1 MAGTLPDLHAAMLD
15 RVVAAVRNDQRFDA
29 LLASG
34 SLVTGGFDE
43 QSDLDLILVV
53 RAEVQAAVMVDR
65 RGFAASLGELL
76 AAFTGEHVGDPQLLI
91 CLYGPPLLHVDLKFV
106 AANDLGIFSERPLVL
121 WARDDAGLRR
131 RLDAV
136 EIKPAGRTAQWFEDR
151 TWIWLHYS
159 ATKMRRGEYF
169 EALSG
174 LDFFRDVVLGPMLR
188 RNAGERPRGLRRI
201 EGSPGAR
208 DRLLPTLAAYDR
220 AAIAEA
226 LRRTIALYVELR
238 AADLPPVP
246 TAHMPQAL
254 LDYIDERQ

>member
-1 MAGTLPDLHAAMLD
+1 VTGTLPDLHARMLD
-15 RVVAAVRNDQRFDA
+15 RVVAAVRDDPRFDA

-53 RAEVQAAVMVDR
+53 RAEVQAAVMAER
-65 RGFAASLGELL
+65 RDFAAGLGELL
-76 AAFTGEHVGDPQLLI
+76 AAFTGEHVGEPRLLI

-106 AANDLGIFSERPLVL
+106 ATNDLGGFPERPLVL
-121 WARDDAGLRR
+121 WARDDADLRR
-131 RLDAV
+131 RLDAM
-136 EIKPAGRTAQWFEDR
+136 EIKSASRTAQWFEDR
-151 TWIWLHYS
+151 TWLWLHYS
-159 ATKMRRGEYF
+159 ATKMQRGEYF

-226 LRRTIALYVELR
+226 LRRTIALYMELR
-238 AADLPPVP
+238 AADPPPVP
-246 TAHMPQAL
+246 TAHMPQGL
-254 LDYIDERQ
+254 LDYIDER

>member
-1 MAGTLPDLHAAMLD
+1 VIGNLPDLHARTLD
-15 RVVAAVRNDQRFDA
+15 RIVAAVRDDPRFDA

-43 QSDLDLILVV
+43 QSDLDLILVA
-53 RAEVQAAVMVDR
+53 RAEVQAAVMAER
-65 RGFAASLGELL
+65 RDFAASLGELL
-76 AAFTGEHVGDPQLLI
+76 AAFTGEHVGEPRLLI

-106 AANDLGIFSERPLVL
+106 ATNELGGFSDPPLVL
-121 WARDDAGLRR
+121 WASDAAGLQR
-131 RLDAV
+131 RLDAL
-136 EIKPAGRTAQWFEDR
+136 EIKPANRTAQWFEDR
-151 TWIWLHYS
+151 TWLWLHYS
-159 ATKMRRGEYF
+159 AAKLQRGEYF

-188 RNAGERPRGLRRI
+188 QIAGERPRGLRRI

-238 AADLPPVP
+238 AADPPPAP

-254 LDYIDERQ
+254 LDYIDEL

>member
-1 MAGTLPDLHAAMLD
+1 MTGKLPDLHARMLD
-15 RVVAAVRNDQRFDA
+15 RIVAAVRDDPRFDA

-53 RAEVQAAVMVDR
+53 RAEVQAAVMAER
-65 RGFAASLGELL
+65 RDFAASLGELL
-76 AAFTGEHVGDPQLLI
+76 AACTGEHVGEPRLLI

-106 AANDLGIFSERPLVL
+106 TPNDLGGFSERPLVL
-121 WARDDAGLRR
+121 WARDDADLRR
-131 RLDAV
+131 RLDAM
-136 EIKPAGRTAQWFEDR
+136 EIGPAGRTAQWFENR
-151 TWIWLHYS
+151 TWLWLHYS
-159 ATKMRRGEYF
+159 ATKMQRGEYF
-169 EALSG
+169 EAMSG
-174 LDFFRDVVLGPMLR
+174 FDFFRDVVLGPMLR

-201 EGSPGAR
+201 EDSPGAR

-226 LRRTIALYVELR
+226 LRRTIALYMELR
-238 AADLPPVP
+238 AADPPPAP

-254 LDYIDERQ
+254 LDYVAERR